1 MLERKKNI
9 ETATVGEIQKN
20 FAKVLR
26 GINNG
31 KEITITKRG
40 KPVAKTVSLGPKDK
54 VEWPD
59 FYSETV
65 RLQGKPV
72 SEILIEGRK
81 DRF

>member
-1 MLERKKNI
+1 MLERKKNM

-40 KPVAKTVSLGPKDK
+40 KPVAKIVSLGPKDK

-59 FYSETV
+59 FYSEAF

>member
-1 MLERKKNI
+1 MEI
-9 ETATVGEIQKN
+9 ATVGEIQKN

-40 KPVAKTVSLGPKDK
+40 KPVAKIVALGPKDK
-54 VEWPD
+54 IDWPD
-59 FYSETV
+59 FYSGAV